1 MKVAIYAGGFKPFTT
16 GHFSKLADAISAH
29 QGEADEVYLY
39 YGMQQEKPPQLYQ
52 RGAKKGQPK
61 PDLRLRSI
69 GRKSLGRYYT
79 PGIGKEIFNIYK
91 DAIERSSM
99 PGIRNVIVIPAEYPA
114 TPISMTVDKIR
125 SLLSDNSVEKVTVY
139 GDGESYARMIGI
151 LQREDIDLQELV
163 ESGWIQLGSRVPESI
178 NDYLDPERLKAIV
191 ERGEETA
198 RGALAT
204 HYPGEPPEEIRRMQQ
219 VRGTSVRALASER
232 QPPSEEF
239 AHLGSDSIEV
249 AKRFLPPF
257 LSDEDKEKIIEIL
270 LTQGSPPVVSQEAFF
285 PIITDSTIIKA
296 AARFAVHKKI
306 KEAATKKRGEGHI
319 PGLTEDMEMT
329 FDNLRQLI
337 DDVLSGRVEHVE
349 EKMDGQ
355 NFTFTVLDSG
365 DVRLFGK
372 GVVATTLE
380 KGGKDR
386 AAIEAAYKDDLQDA
400 FLSGYDVVEEYLSA
414 RDMQMI
420 RRLFQ
425 NGKVVVE
432 GQIMTPIN
440 PNTIPYTE
448 NHVAFIKPF
457 TPYTDIEIDQ
467 DAYAE
472 LFGDADVT
480 ITDQADRPWSLSP
493 VPKLQQT
500 ETDAAEMLEKIKE
513 LQEDLDFL
521 VQGMSPPPQTV
532 GDYVAHV
539 MESYVDRVAPQ
550 LDLSMLSPDQKRRAI
565 ERLAKNDKRLI
576 GKPELGEVWP
586 AFQEFERLRTFH
598 VASALADFE
607 KIIQKLGSYFFDTLE
622 FTLATN
628 EAVVGELAAE
638 VERIKRANDASQI
651 VVQNVDTDEISDL
664 VDTSWAVK
672 LDSLLSRV
680 EQMPL
685 FKKAV
690 EGVVLR
696 LPGPEGE
703 QIVTKLTGMFTPIH
717 RLVAMF
723 RYPERKSRQLLSIT
737 APEPEEIEVSEE
749 EEQIVSELLRTVRGI
764 LFEGGNAF
772 KDSEGNVIT
781 RTERIHRSE
790 VSRIIDEFYEQV
802 LQPLGLNYLP
812 VGSTATDCKTCG
824 DLDVTVDLAS
834 REVLYKLL
842 VDSMGE
848 DNVKKI
854 GQLIA
859 VKFQVPDST
868 EDDLVQIDV
877 VPSAGI
883 DDTAW
888 MMRGGGEG
896 KAKGVFRNLLFSHIA
911 KEKSKKESS
920 TLRQVKYT
928 LTFPGGLLVK
938 INGEAEDNGRRN
950 SDPDSFLPKIGIYV
964 EDKREVE
971 TFENLVNHM
980 RSDRY
985 LSVML
990 DGFSEYINNSRYLQS
1005 ENENIRREAEK
1016 AINYIE
1022 NNPIAA
1028 TSQTGET
1035 EEMEEMNESN
1045 IENKFRSLVRDVLS
1059 EDIVYNSPAYGKLE
1073 VNDEGTETA
1082 SPPYVSD
1089 LRALYQENMDA
1100 QNLRMAGLINLL
1112 NRELLETITINDAA
1126 AWERVGELML
1136 SNLGFTQQTDIEG
1149 GPKVA
1154 TFYDVL
1160 KDRVYYSVKTSF
1172 AKFARSPQTAFGASA
1187 LKLSQLADYVMLPE
1201 NGHKNF
1207 GCIGCIKR
1215 RPKGSS
1221 YEIYWGITEFRR
1233 GSWFKIDME
1242 ESTPEKMAANRG
1254 VQFSSPNIFIGFQE
1268 GYKGRTTR
1276 LKAGA
1281 AVELFGKFSPLWTI
1295 KLMEV
1300 PDLDPEI
1307 ENIRSKLMRSIGAS
1321 SEDVIRKILTVL
1333 KDEGLVL

>member
-1 MKVAIYAGGFKPFTT
+1 M
-16 GHFSKLADAISAH
+16 
-29 QGEADEVYLY
+29 
-39 YGMQQEKPPQLYQ
+39 
-52 RGAKKGQPK
+52 
-61 PDLRLRSI
+61 
-69 GRKSLGRYYT
+69 
-79 PGIGKEIFNIYK
+79 
-91 DAIERSSM
+91 
-99 PGIRNVIVIPAEYPA
+99 
-114 TPISMTVDKIR
+114 
-125 SLLSDNSVEKVTVY
+125 
-139 GDGESYARMIGI
+139 
-151 LQREDIDLQELV
+151 
-163 ESGWIQLGSRVPESI
+163 
-178 NDYLDPERLKAIV
+178 
-191 ERGEETA
+191 
-198 RGALAT
+198 
-204 HYPGEPPEEIRRMQQ
+204 
-219 VRGTSVRALASER
+219 
-232 QPPSEEF
+232 
-239 AHLGSDSIEV
+239 
-249 AKRFLPPF
+249 
-257 LSDEDKEKIIEIL
+257 
-270 LTQGSPPVVSQEAFF
+270 
-285 PIITDSTIIKA
+285 
-296 AARFAVHKKI
+296 
-306 KEAATKKRGEGHI
+306 
-319 PGLTEDMEMT
+319 
-329 FDNLRQLI
+329 
-337 DDVLSGRVEHVE
+337 
-349 EKMDGQ
+349 
-355 NFTFTVLDSG
+355 
-365 DVRLFGK
+365 
-372 GVVATTLE
+372 
-380 KGGKDR
+380 
-386 AAIEAAYKDDLQDA
+386 
-400 FLSGYDVVEEYLSA
+400 
-414 RDMQMI
+414 
-420 RRLFQ
+420 
-425 NGKVVVE
+425 
-432 GQIMTPIN
+432 
-440 PNTIPYTE
+440 
-448 NHVAFIKPF
+448 
-457 TPYTDIEIDQ
+457 
-467 DAYAE
+467 
-472 LFGDADVT
+472 
-480 ITDQADRPWSLSP
+480 
-493 VPKLQQT
+493 
-500 ETDAAEMLEKIKE
+500 
-513 LQEDLDFL
+513 
-521 VQGMSPPPQTV
+521 

-539 MESYVDRVAPQ
+539 MESYVERAAPQ
-550 LDLSMLSPDQKRRAI
+550 LDLSSLSPDQKRRAI
-565 ERLAKNDKRLI
+565 ERLATNDKQII
-576 GKPELGEVWP
+576 GKSELGAAWP

-598 VASALADFE
+598 VASALAEFE

-628 EAVVGELAAE
+628 EAVVGELATE

-651 VVQNVDTDEISDL
+651 VVQNMDTGEISDL

-696 LPGPEGE
+696 LPGAEGE

-723 RYPERKSRQLLSIT
+723 RYPERKSRQLLSIV
-737 APEPEEIEVSEE
+737 APDPEETVDVEISEE
-749 EEQIVSELLRTVRGI
+749 EEQVVSELLRSIRE
-764 LFEGGNAF
+764 LLSEGGNAF
-772 KDSEGNVIT
+772 KDSEGNIIT
-781 RTERIHRSE
+781 RSERVSRSD
-790 VSRIIDEFYEQV
+790 VSRILDGFNNDV
-802 LQPLGLNYLP
+802 LEASGLNYLP
-812 VGSTATDCKTCG
+812 VGSTATNTETVG
-824 DLDVTVDLAS
+824 DLDIVVDLAS
-834 REVLYKLL
+834 REELYGLL
-842 VDSMGE
+842 VDQMGE
-848 DNVKKI
+848 DNVKRI
-854 GQLIA
+854 GQIIA
-859 VKFQVPDST
+859 VKFQVPGSH
-868 EDDLVQIDV
+868 EGDLVQIDV
-877 VPSAGI
+877 IPSAGI
-883 DDTAW
+883 NDTAW
-888 MMRGGGEG
+888 LMKGGGQG
-896 KAKGVFRNLLFSHIA
+896 NIKGVFRNLLLSYIA
-911 KEKSKKESS
+911 REKGRVEST
-920 TLRQVKYT
+920 TLRQIKYT
-928 LTFPGGLLVK
+928 ITFPGGLQVRV
-938 INGEAEDNGRRN
+938 NGKVEKGESRDP
-950 SDPDSFLPKIGIYV
+950 DPDSFLPRLGIHV
-964 EDKREVE
+964 DDKSEIE
-971 TFENLVNHM
+971 TFEDLVRYM

-990 DGFSEYINNSRYLQS
+990 NGFREYINNKKYLQS
-1005 ENENIRREAEK
+1005 ENEKVRHEAER

-1073 VNDEGTETA
+1073 VDDEGTEAA

-1089 LRALYQENMDA
+1089 LGTLYQENRDA

-1187 LKLSQLADYVMLPE
+1187 LKLSQIADYVMLPE

-1254 VQFSSPNIFIGFQE
+1254 VQFSSPDIFIGFQE

-1281 AVELFGKFSPLWTI
+1281 AVELFGEFSPLWTI